1 MSMPSPDK
9 PGKRMAGWLVA
20 LLWVVGIGI
29 LLIGICFAV
38 FATTLT
44 P

>member
-9 PGKRMAGWLVA
+9 PDKGMAGWLVA
-20 LLWVVGIGI
+20 LLWVVGIAV
-29 LLIGICFAV
+29 LLIGICVAIV
-38 FATTLT
+38 VTSG